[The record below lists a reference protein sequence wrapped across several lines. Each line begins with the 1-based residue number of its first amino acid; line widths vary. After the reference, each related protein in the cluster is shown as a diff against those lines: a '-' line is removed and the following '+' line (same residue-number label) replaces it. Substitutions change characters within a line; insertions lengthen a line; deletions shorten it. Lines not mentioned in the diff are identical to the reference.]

1 MAKDRTRRGPYGWL
15 TPPQRLAIEERLRA
29 GARVKEIVAQFGC
42 SHMTVWRI
50 RDQAQLMRRR
60 VHHSK
65 LRLGF
70 EERERISRGIAA
82 GESARA
88 IARELHRAPSTVTRE
103 IKHSGGR
110 ARYRALSAERRA
122 CARLARPKQGKLCRC
137 PRLLA
142 AVEGGSSSAGRPSR
156 YRPD

>member
-60 VHHSK
+60 VHHPK
-65 LRLGF
+65 LPLGF
-70 EERERISRGIAA
+70 GGAQRITRGVAA
-82 GESARA
+82 RGSARPV
-88 IARELHRAPSTVTRE
+88 AREPYRAPPPV
-103 IKHSGGR
+103 
-110 ARYRALSAERRA
+110 
-122 CARLARPKQGKLCRC
+122 P
-137 PRLLA
+137 A
-142 AVEGGSSSAGRPSR
+142 AVQH
-156 YRPD
+156 

>member
-60 VHHSK
+60 VPHPQ
-65 LRLGF
+65 LRAGF
-70 EERERISRGIAA
+70 PERQALRRRVPGRGC
-82 GESARA
+82 ARA
-88 IARELHRAPSTVTRE
+88 GPRVRSTAPLT
-103 IKHSGGR
+103 G
-110 ARYRALSAERRA
+110 
-122 CARLARPKQGKLCRC
+122 
-137 PRLLA
+137 
-142 AVEGGSSSAGRPSR
+142 
-156 YRPD
+156 

>member
-70 EERERISRGIAA
+70 EERASASAA
-82 GESARA
+82 GSR
-88 IARELHRAPSTVTRE
+88 PVSP
-103 IKHSGGR
+103 R
-110 ARYRALSAERRA
+110 ARSRVSFT
-122 CARLARPKQGKLCRC
+122 ARP
-137 PRLLA
+137 PR
-142 AVEGGSSSAGRPSR
+142 S
-156 YRPD
+156 